1 MFNYYEEKQTDD
13 QNGGFDQYRS
23 QTDGQSDGFGQ
34 FGNNNYNYNS
44 NQEYEQTSRTSPIRE
59 SETSSGKTKSI
70 ILLIIGV
77 VLLVAA
83 VSIISCMLF
92 LELSGYSKSGGYT
105 VNQIST
111 ENTTTSVDAAGT
123 DVLTTPQVVQSVIP
137 SVVEVNVSAYQGAAT
152 GSGSGIVFSED
163 GYIVTNQHVINR
175 ATAIGVKLSDGT
187 EYEAKL
193 VGEDEQTDL
202 AVIKVEAKGLSAAKI
217 GNSDELAQG
226 ETVLVI
232 GNPLGETL
240 SGSVSQGIVSALGR
254 EIEIEGRTMHYIQT
268 DAAINP
274 GNSGGPIV
282 NQSGLVVG
290 VASAKISSSTTEGLG
305 FAIPINEAVPVI
317 EDLINQGYV
326 SGRPLIGISGED
338 ISQQVAMIYNLPQGI
353 YVRYVDTSSGAA
365 KAGIQQGDIITAVN
379 GTEISSMSELNNER
393 DKFKA
398 GESITL
404 TIYRNGEKK
413 DVTVVLGEQTVDK

>member
-1 MFNYYEEKQTDD
+1 MINYTEDDRNREQTT
-13 QNGGFDQYRS
+13 GYGQY
-23 QTDGQSDGFGQ
+23 
-34 FGNNNYNYNS
+34 GNFSYNSYDNS
-44 NQEYEQTSRTSPIRE
+44 NQDYGQASRTNPNRD
-59 SETSSGKTKSI
+59 SETSSRKTKHT
-70 ILLIIGV
+70 ILLIIGI

-83 VSIISCMLF
+83 VSIISCLIF
-92 LELSGYSKSGGYT
+92 LELSGYSKGGYT

-111 ENTTTSVDAAGT
+111 ENNKEKASTSVDAAGT

-137 SVVEVNVSAYQGAAT
+137 SVVEVNISAYQGMGT
-152 GSGSGIVFSED
+152 GSGSGIIFSED
-163 GYIVTNQHVINR
+163 GYIVTNQHVVDQ

-193 VGEDEQTDL
+193 IGEDEQTDL
-202 AVIKVEAKGLSAAKI
+202 AVIKIEAKGLSAAKI

-290 VASAKISSSTTEGLG
+290 VASAKISSASTEGLG

-379 GTEISSMSELNNER
+379 GKEISSMSELNNER

-398 GESITL
+398 GDSIKL
-404 TIYRNGEKK
+404 TIYRNGETKEM
-413 DVTVVLGEQTVDK
+413 TVVLGEQTVEK